1 MEFQDE
7 IVQCL
12 EELKSLNQ
20 CNFFL
25 KNWVNPNDTGF
36 YIYGELNY
44 TNRINVSL
52 LRINNELGWFITLE
66 FKPLIFL
73 HSQSTLNQYITLTS
87 YIKNGNDFKLIL
99 QSICVWN

>member
-12 EELKSLNQ
+12 EELKALNQ

-25 KNWVNPNDTGF
+25 KNWGNPNDVGF
-36 YIYGELNY
+36 YIYGDLNY
-44 TNRINVSL
+44 TGRINVTL
-52 LRINNELGWFITLE
+52 LRIDSELGWFITLE
-66 FKPLIFL
+66 FKTDFY
-73 HSQSTLNQYITLTS
+73 HSSSYTSDGFMTLTS
-87 YIKNGNDFKLIL
+87 FIKSGNDFKLIL